1 MKSNKKNCI
10 ITGGV
15 SGFGLHLSKVFS
27 KSYNVFIL
35 SRSKTKFLKLKK
47 KLNSKNKIIFLRND
61 LSNLRNIKKS
71 MIKIKNVDLIIF
83 NAGTIDSSSICN
95 TSTIYIVNYLSNFL
109 IINLLKNKITN
120 NKKKMIIINI
130 SSKMHKFANL
140 KSISFLNNAS
150 NWIQYANSKL
160 MMLLFLNKLK
170 RQYKKKVAI
179 LSFDPGWMKTNLGRN
194 QKSFIRKILDIL
206 KTTFAK
212 DSLFQERQANKLFDV
227 TKTQLSKFDRN
238 FFDFYGI
245 KKASN
250 KSNDIFLQNELWD
263 KSKNFLKLNSI

>member
-27 KSYNVFIL
+27 KSYNIFIFIKL
-35 SRSKTKFLKLKK
+35 KKKFLKFKK

-83 NAGTIDSSSICN
+83 NAGTIDSSRICN
-95 TSTIYIVNYLSNFL
+95 TSIIYIVNYLSNFL

-120 NKKKMIIINI
+120 NKKKIIIINI

-140 KSISFLNNAS
+140 KSISFLNNSS
-150 NWIQYANSKL
+150 N
-160 MMLLFLNKLK
+160 
-170 RQYKKKVAI
+170 
-179 LSFDPGWMKTNLGRN
+179 
-194 QKSFIRKILDIL
+194 
-206 KTTFAK
+206 
-212 DSLFQERQANKLFDV
+212 
-227 TKTQLSKFDRN
+227 
-238 FFDFYGI
+238 
-245 KKASN
+245 
-250 KSNDIFLQNELWD
+250 
-263 KSKNFLKLNSI
+263 